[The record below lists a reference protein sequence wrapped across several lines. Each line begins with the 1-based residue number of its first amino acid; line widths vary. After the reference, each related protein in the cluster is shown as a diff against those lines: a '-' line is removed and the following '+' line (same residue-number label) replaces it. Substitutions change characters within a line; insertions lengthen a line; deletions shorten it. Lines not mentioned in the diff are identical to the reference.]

1 MSESTDPSCGW
12 HAHPPARTP
21 AVLRWPFYRWL
32 CLALSLLTLPSMMP
46 TSKAQPPNV
55 LILFTDDQ
63 QADTIAALGNH
74 RIHTPNLDRLVHRG
88 LTMERAYMQGAMNAA
103 TCIPS
108 RAMLLSGRSLFSL
121 DEQLLDDITW
131 PEAFARSGYTTFI
144 TGKWHN
150 GTRSLERAFQTGK
163 GIFSGGMTNPLQA
176 KLSSMRDG
184 RLAPPEL
191 APQHACAVFAD
202 EAIHFIQSHSSG
214 PFFCYVAFDGPHDPH
229 VVPDAF
235 PLHYQPESIELPP
248 NFLPQH
254 PFDNGE
260 MVIRDEKLLDWP
272 RPPAELRS
280 MIADYYRYI
289 SYLDA
294 QIGRILDT
302 LESSPHADQTIVVFA
317 SDSGVARGQHG
328 LIGKQNLYE
337 HSIRVPLILA
347 GPNIPS
353 GAKSASLCYLYDLL
367 PTLGARCQV
376 PGPRSSQGVDFQP
389 TLADPSTP
397 IRNELFFGYRS
408 TQRAWCDSRWKLIRY
423 PQLGRSQLFDL
434 HADPFEQFD
443 LAANPDQSRRL
454 HELET
459 RLANQMR
466 QSGDAT
472 PWTANPIQPQ
482 EWSPPVRSQE
492 NP

>member
-1 MSESTDPSCGW
+1 MGV
-12 HAHPPARTP
+12 
-21 AVLRWPFYRWL
+21 VLT
-32 CLALSLLTLPSMMP
+32 LLTLPSMMP
-46 TSKAQPPNV
+46 TSRAQPPNV

-74 RIHTPNLDRLVHRG
+74 RIHTPNLDRLVRRG
-88 LTMERAYMQGAMNAA
+88 LTMERAYMQGAMNGA

-121 DEQLLDDITW
+121 DEKLLDDITW
-131 PEAFARSGYTTFI
+131 PEAFAKSGYTTFI

-150 GTRSLERAFQTGK
+150 GTRSLERAFQSGK

-176 KLSSMRDG
+176 KLSSMQDG
-184 RLAPPEL
+184 QLGPPEL

-202 EAIHFIQSHSSG
+202 EAIHFLKSHTSG

-272 RPPAELRS
+272 RPAAELRS

-347 GPNIPS
+347 GPNIAS
-353 GAKSASLCYLYDLL
+353 GARSASLCYLYDVL

-376 PGPRSSQGVDFQP
+376 PGPPSSQGVDFQS
-389 TLADPSTP
+389 TLTEPSTP
-397 IRNELFFGYRS
+397 IRNELLFGYRS
-408 TQRAWCDSRWKLIRY
+408 VQRAWCDSRWKLIRY

-434 HADPFEQFD
+434 HADPFEQID
-443 LAANPDQSRRL
+443 LASNPEHSRRL
-454 HELET
+454 QEIET
-459 RLANQMR
+459 RLADQLQ
-466 QSGDAT
+466 QSGDST
-472 PWTANPIQPQ
+472 PWTATPTQPQ
-482 EWSPPVRSQE
+482 EWSPPGRSQKD
-492 NP
+492 P